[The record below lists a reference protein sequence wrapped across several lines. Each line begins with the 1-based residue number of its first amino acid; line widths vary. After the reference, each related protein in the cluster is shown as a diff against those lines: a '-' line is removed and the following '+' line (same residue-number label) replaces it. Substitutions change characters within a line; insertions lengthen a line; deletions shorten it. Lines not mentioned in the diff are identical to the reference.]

1 MSAAQQQPEDD
12 GLQIG
17 DLDVMSLAARMARVP
32 LCGQGGCTRA
42 AGHDEAQRQPYS
54 RSAKLHV
61 VTGAM
66 VRFFGV
72 VNWTGKI
79 TIAVLMGATVG
90 AYLLGKRWR

>member
-1 MSAAQQQPEDD
+1 VSAAQQPQDD
-12 GLQIG
+12 GLQVG

-61 VTGAM
+61 VTGDAFR
-66 VRFFGV
+66 V
-72 VNWTGKI
+72 KE
-79 TIAVLMGATVG
+79 VL
-90 AYLLGKRWR
+90 

>member
-1 MSAAQQQPEDD
+1 
-12 GLQIG
+12 
-17 DLDVMSLAARMARVP
+17 
-32 LCGQGGCTRA
+32 
-42 AGHDEAQRQPYS
+42 
-54 RSAKLHV
+54 V
-61 VTGAM
+61 VTTVSALMMGVGGLLMLVGIAVDFGSHQKVKAAMPIVLAGAIIIIVSAM